1 MLTGSLP
8 YGTSVS
14 KVKTVKD
21 LQKLVYQPIL
31 EEQYHIPAWVND
43 AIQKAVHVDPLK
55 RYSEVSE
62 FIFDLNTPNMA
73 LLKRT
78 KPPLI
83 ERNPLA
89 FWQGTSAILLVLVII
104 MLYQLNL

>member
-1 MLTGSLP
+1 MLTGTQP

-14 KVKTVKD
+14 KIKTTRD
-21 LQKLVYQPIL
+21 RQKLVYQSIL
-31 EEQYHIPAWVND
+31 EEQHPLPPWVD
-43 AIQKAVHVDPLK
+43 AAIKKAVHVDPLK

-62 FIFDLNTPNMA
+62 FVFDLNTPSTSF
-73 LLKRT
+73 LKRA

-89 FWQGTSAILLVLVII
+89 FWQGVSTMLLCVVIFLSYRLLV
-104 MLYQLNL
+104 